1 MKTGIILEIDEHFL
15 TVLTP
20 DGQFLRAKNIE
31 SPYQIGEE
39 IQFVPVDVPIRIP
52 LKWYSTAKGKA
63 LAAAALAIMI
73 GASTFIPIYESN
85 QVYAYMTIDDGSSI
99 ELEVNKELEV
109 IGMNPYNDE
118 GQKIVNSIK
127 DWKKQEVS
135 IVSEKI
141 ITEMEKQKVGD
152 GNIVMSST
160 ILADETET
168 GRKQKFNQE
177 MIAIQTSVKEEHQAT
192 ITHVEGTEAE
202 REKAKEQGVTV
213 GQIKEKEMSKNAKE
227 KQHSKKSKNGQN
239 QKNEQN
245 IGPGNVEVDP
255 NLGNQKQDPNAPEM
269 NNNNDQKNN
278 QNTID
283 NKQKWDKTQSENPN
297 SAPQNNGQNKNQQN
311 KQNLQKQNFVQQK
324 KQDNPN
330 AKGNQ
335 K

>member
-1 MKTGIILEIDEHFL
+1 MKTGIVLEIDEHYL

-20 DGQFLRAKNIE
+20 DGQFLRTKNIKH
-31 SPYQIGEE
+31 PYQIGEE
-39 IQFVPVDVPIRIP
+39 IQFVPVDVPIRAP
-52 LKWYSTAKGKA
+52 LKWYSTAKGKG

-73 GASTFIPIYESN
+73 GASTFIPFYQSN

-109 IGMNPYNDE
+109 IGMIPYNDE
-118 GQKIVNSIK
+118 GEKIVNSIK

-141 ITEMEKQKVGD
+141 ISEMEKQEVGD

-160 ILADETET
+160 ILAGETET
-168 GRKQKFNQE
+168 NRKQKLNQE
-177 MIAIQTSVKEEHQAT
+177 MTAIQTFVKEEHQAT
-192 ITHVEGTEAE
+192 ITHVEGTEVE
-202 REKAKEQGVTV
+202 REKAKEQGITV
-213 GQIKEKEMSKNAKE
+213 GQIKEKEMRKNAKE
-227 KQHSKKSKNGQN
+227 NQHPKKSKKGQN

-245 IGPGNVEVDP
+245 IGPENVEVDP
-255 NLGNQKQDPNAPEM
+255 KLENQKHDTNAPEM
-269 NNNNDQKNN
+269 NNDNNHKNN

-283 NKQKWDKTQSENPN
+283 NKEKWDKTQNQNPN
-297 SAPQNNGQNKNQQN
+297 SAPQNKFQNNNQHNNQN
-311 KQNLQKQNFVQQK
+311 WQKPTPSQQR

-330 AKGNQ
+330 GKGNQ